1 MGNAVSAQE
10 HSVIEPDS
18 TAMLIYSAEKTSE
31 DVYKL
36 STSLGSFFLRAV
48 YLNDETEEVPQKI
61 PHAQLIKASE
71 LNSCSPDA
79 PAGTEA
85 LPARTKYIIDFDDL
99 EPNTQ
104 VSSEISEKILDAALA
119 FSAEHAAVSY
129 LERAEH
135 STELLRRKL
144 KQKGHSDAAI
154 QKALEYAQKRN
165 WLSDERYAGAFLR
178 NRSIRK
184 AEGRTRLLAELAA
197 RGISRDT
204 AEKAVEEFFAQKS
217 EASLLEKAA
226 GKLKN
231 QGKTKEQAQQALIRL
246 GFSWSDIK
254 FYIKNNWI

>member
-10 HSVIEPDS
+10 LIEPDS
-18 TAMLIYSAEKTSE
+18 TAMLIYSAERTSE

-36 STSLGSFFLRAV
+36 STSLGSFFLRAA
-48 YLNDETEEVPQKI
+48 YLND
-61 PHAQLIKASE
+61 AQF
-71 LNSCSPDA
+71 
-79 PAGTEA
+79 
-85 LPARTKYIIDFDDL
+85 IIDFDAL

-144 KQKGHSDAAI
+144 KQKGHSDTAI

-184 AEGRTRLLAELAA
+184 AEGRTRLLAELAV

-204 AEKAVEEFFAQKS
+204 AEKALEEFFAQKS

-226 GKLKN
+226 DKLKK

>member
-10 HSVIEPDS
+10 LIEPDS
-18 TAMLIYSAEKTSE
+18 TAMLIYSAERTSE

-36 STSLGSFFLRAV
+36 STSLGSFFLRAA
-48 YLNDETEEVPQKI
+48 YLND
-61 PHAQLIKASE
+61 AQF
-71 LNSCSPDA
+71 
-79 PAGTEA
+79 
-85 LPARTKYIIDFDDL
+85 IIDFDAL

-144 KQKGHSDAAI
+144 KQKGHSDTAI
-154 QKALEYAQKRN
+154 QKALEYAQNRN

-197 RGISRDT
+197 RGISRDI

-226 GKLKN
+226 AKLKK

>member
-10 HSVIEPDS
+10 LIEPDS
-18 TAMLIYSAEKTSE
+18 TAMLIYSAERTSE

-36 STSLGSFFLRAV
+36 STSLGSFFLRAA
-48 YLNDETEEVPQKI
+48 YLND
-61 PHAQLIKASE
+61 AQF
-71 LNSCSPDA
+71 
-79 PAGTEA
+79 
-85 LPARTKYIIDFDDL
+85 IIDFDDL

-144 KQKGHSDAAI
+144 KQKGHSDTAI
-154 QKALEYAQKRN
+154 QKALEYAQNRN

-184 AEGRTRLLAELAA
+184 AEGRTRLLAELAV

-226 GKLKN
+226 AKLKK

>member
-10 HSVIEPDS
+10 LIEPDS
-18 TAMLIYSAEKTSE
+18 TAMLIYSAERTSE

-36 STSLGSFFLRAV
+36 STSLGSFFLRAA
-48 YLNDETEEVPQKI
+48 YLND
-61 PHAQLIKASE
+61 AQF
-71 LNSCSPDA
+71 
-79 PAGTEA
+79 
-85 LPARTKYIIDFDDL
+85 IIDFDDL

-104 VSSEISEKILDAALA
+104 VSSEISGKILDAALA

-144 KQKGHSDAAI
+144 KQKGHSDTAI
-154 QKALEYAQKRN
+154 QKALEYAQNRN

-226 GKLKN
+226 AKLKK

>member
-10 HSVIEPDS
+10 LIEPDS
-18 TAMLIYSAEKTSE
+18 TAMLIYSAERTSE

-36 STSLGSFFLRAV
+36 STSLGSFFLRTA
-48 YLNDETEEVPQKI
+48 YLND
-61 PHAQLIKASE
+61 AQF
-71 LNSCSPDA
+71 
-79 PAGTEA
+79 
-85 LPARTKYIIDFDDL
+85 IIDFDAL

-144 KQKGHSDAAI
+144 KQKGHSDTAI
-154 QKALEYAQKRN
+154 QKALEYAQNRN

-197 RGISRDT
+197 RGISRDI

-226 GKLKN
+226 AKLKK

>member
-10 HSVIEPDS
+10 LIEPDS
-18 TAMLIYSAEKTSE
+18 TAMLIYSAERTSE

-36 STSLGSFFLRAV
+36 STSLGSFFLRAA
-48 YLNDETEEVPQKI
+48 YLND
-61 PHAQLIKASE
+61 AQF
-71 LNSCSPDA
+71 
-79 PAGTEA
+79 
-85 LPARTKYIIDFDDL
+85 IIDFDAL

-144 KQKGHSDAAI
+144 KQKGHSDTVI

-226 GKLKN
+226 AKLKK

>member
-10 HSVIEPDS
+10 LIEPDS
-18 TAMLIYSAEKTSE
+18 TAMLIYSVERTSE

-36 STSLGSFFLRAV
+36 STSLGSFFLRTA
-48 YLNDETEEVPQKI
+48 YLND
-61 PHAQLIKASE
+61 AQF
-71 LNSCSPDA
+71 
-79 PAGTEA
+79 
-85 LPARTKYIIDFDDL
+85 IIDFDAL

-144 KQKGHSDAAI
+144 KQKGHSDTAI

-184 AEGRTRLLAELAA
+184 AEGRTRLLAELAV

-226 GKLKN
+226 DKLRK

>member
-18 TAMLIYSAEKTSE
+18 TAMLIYSAERTSE

-36 STSLGSFFLRAV
+36 STSLGSFFLRAA
-48 YLNDETEEVPQKI
+48 YLND
-61 PHAQLIKASE
+61 AQF
-71 LNSCSPDA
+71 
-79 PAGTEA
+79 
-85 LPARTKYIIDFDDL
+85 IIDFDDL
-99 EPNTQ
+99 ESNTQ

-144 KQKGHSDAAI
+144 KLKGHSDAAI
-154 QKALEYAQKRN
+154 QKALEYAQNRN

-204 AEKAVEEFFAQKS
+204 AEKALEEFFAQKS

-226 GKLKN
+226 DKLKK